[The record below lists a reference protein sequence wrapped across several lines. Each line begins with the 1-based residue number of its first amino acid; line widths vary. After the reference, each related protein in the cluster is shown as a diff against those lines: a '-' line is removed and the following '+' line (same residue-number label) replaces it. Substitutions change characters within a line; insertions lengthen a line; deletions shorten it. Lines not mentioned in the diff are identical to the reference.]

1 MPVPFLR
8 KSRSSADSIADSTSD
23 APDAG
28 APMQTVGAKGRP
40 TPKRRDSTRR
50 PAGPALKAPKTRKE
64 AIAWQKQ
71 ARKNA
76 LTSVDPKMDKAQYR
90 AAMRAG
96 DERVL
101 TARDRGPVKAL
112 ARDYVDSR
120 RMLANYLFA
129 LLPLVILSTAVPALS
144 VLSASSMLLLI
155 VITIEAIFT
164 GRRIRKLAAQRY
176 DDVRNGAGAL
186 GFYAVSRASMP
197 RRWRLPAPR
206 VEVGAKI

>member
-1 MPVPFLR
+1 MSFLR
-8 KSRSSADSIADSTSD
+8 KSAPAEPAEPVQAADPAARPGTSA
-23 APDAG
+23 P
-28 APMQTVGAKGRP
+28 KGRP
-40 TPKRRDSTRR
+40 TPKRRDSARR
-50 PAGPALKAPKTRKE
+50 PAGPAVKAPTTRKE

-71 ARKNA
+71 ARTNA
-76 LTSVDPKMDKAQYR
+76 LLSSDPKMTKEAYR

-129 LLPLVILSTAVPALS
+129 LLPLVILGTAIPA
-144 VLSASSMLLLI
+144 LSASSLALLI
-155 VITIEAIFT
+155 VITIEGLFT
-164 GRRIRKLAAQRY
+164 GRRIKRLAQERL
-176 DDVRNGAGAL
+176 DDVPNGAPGL
-186 GFYAVSRASMP
+186 GFYAISRASMP

-206 VEVGAKI
+206 VEVGDRI